1 MAEDPLQG
9 WLEKAANYSGVL
21 ACGVCLANQSVAVK
35 SFAESLPEARVKELL
50 QCLAEVAFSLRY
62 YQLGGSRLRW
72 VFEHGQIHI
81 ARRED
86 GAFAVLAMSKERE
99 AAAAVEEL
107 FADFIGMVGAAE
119 EKPAM
124 PAPEAAGPDAPP
136 LTGSDQ

>member
-1 MAEDPLQG
+1 MQG

-50 QCLAEVAFSLRY
+50 QCLTEVAFSLRY

-72 VFEHGQIHI
+72 VFEHGQLHV

-86 GAFAVLAMSKERE
+86 GAFAVLAMSQDRE

-107 FADFIGMVGAAE
+107 FADFIGRVCAAAE
-119 EKPAM
+119 KPTLR
-124 PAPEAAGPDAPP
+124 APEEAEPGAPP